1 MRSSRG
7 SESSRNRK
15 IREMRPVAESLET
28 RQLLAVDLNFT
39 AGPAPGPYGVG
50 LTGSGGVGNLGSSV
64 SIVGDVNGDGYQDM
78 VVGLPSQSSA
88 AFIFGSKP
96 TNYLVLSNSDRLN
109 NIQNLVPT
117 ANGVSGFRFIDGN
130 DQSSQ
135 FGFSVSPA
143 GDVNGDNFADF
154 IIGAPRALNSSGTAQ
169 TGKAVLIYGS
179 ANFNSVQVASV
190 DISQL
195 SSAGLR
201 GVTFTNTLSGSQ
213 TGASVA
219 FAGSIFKT
227 VQTGSSVPAPGTLY
241 QVSQPALAIGAPT
254 ASVGGFASNG
264 AVYIV
269 PNSVITSS
277 AGTVDLSLVGQN
289 NGSQG
294 VLVAGSASN
303 TNTGSSISNAGDFDS
318 DGIQDLLIGTPQSSF
333 ATLIYGSNSL
343 LTRNANLTTS
353 GTTRGIFINAF
364 GSGTGK
370 LPGIQFTGQNDLTG
384 FGVAAAGD
392 FNADGRADIL
402 IGSPNF
408 GGSGGVATNAGMAS
422 LIYGPTSRYVGT
434 VSMTALPAQLGAA
447 QFVGEGT
454 NAYTGYS
461 VSAAGY
467 VNTDKYSDILVGA
480 PGLSNNV
487 GRAYVI
493 PGNPG
498 LYGPLSLVNSETNP
512 YIESVVITSSGSGF
526 STGLMVGQSV
536 SGYFRSQTGSTRTAD
551 LDNLAD
557 VMTGVPGLSVGGAGY
572 LTQGFYL
579 NQQMVTPKSNE
590 IVTDIGVD
598 ALPTAPQPY
607 RISATTP
614 ATVNIYV
621 LSVPGTGTPSGQAFA
636 PLTQI
641 VASSVVVNGVS
652 FPNATISATS
662 PADINND
669 GIPDALIQVSP
680 RSSLNLTNGSGT
692 LTITGLT
699 NSNQRWQGSASI
711 FVVGGSS
718 PTPNVNPVAPGIR
731 NNNDYKQRYNAP
743 VNGEAGIPNA
753 STLSKLY
760 WKPLRYQVAY
770 QQFLP
775 NKYFQMRQGIAFNTA
790 NPKNVQAVINSRRNM
805 NQTNPV
811 WNHKSVFT
819 RGITYPG
826 IKARP
831 NVKTI
836 PPTI

>member
-15 IREMRPVAESLET
+15 LREMRPAAEALET

-39 AGPAPGPYGVG
+39 AGPAPGPFGVG
-50 LTGSGGVGNLGSSV
+50 LTGSGSAGNLGTSV
-64 SIVGDVNGDGYQDM
+64 SVVGDVNGDGYQDM
-78 VVGLPSQSSA
+78 VVGMPSQSSA

-117 ANGVSGFRFIDGN
+117 ANGVSGFRFVDGN
-130 DQSSQ
+130 DSSSQ
-135 FGFSVSPA
+135 LGFSVSPA

-154 IIGAPRALNSSGTAQ
+154 IIGAPRALNQSGTAQ
-169 TGKAVLIYGS
+169 TGKAVLIFGS
-179 ANFNSVQVASV
+179 ANFNTVQLASV
-190 DISQL
+190 DITQL
-195 SSAGLR
+195 SSVGLR

-213 TGASVA
+213 TGSSVA
-219 FAGSIFKT
+219 YAGSVFKT
-227 VQTGSSVPAPGTLY
+227 PQTTGTVPAPGTLY
-241 QVSQPALAIGAPT
+241 QSPQPALAIGAPT
-254 ASVGGFASNG
+254 ASIGGFASNG

-269 PNSVITSS
+269 PNSVIVSS
-277 AGTVDLSLVGQN
+277 TGTVDLSLVGQT

-294 VLVAGSASN
+294 LLVVGSASN
-303 TNTGSSISNAGDFDS
+303 SNTGTSLSTAGDFDS
-318 DGIQDLLIGTPQSSF
+318 DGSQDLLIGTPLNSF
-333 ATLIYGSNSL
+333 ATLIYGSNTL
-343 LTRNANLTTS
+343 LSRNANLTSS
-353 GTTRGIFINAF
+353 GTTKGVFINAF
-364 GSGTGK
+364 GSGSTRI
-370 LPGIQFTGQNDLTG
+370 PGIQFTGQNDLTG
-384 FGVAAAGD
+384 RGVAAGGD
-392 FNADGRADIL
+392 FNADGRSDIL

-408 GGSGGVATNAGMAS
+408 GGSGGIATNAGMAS
-422 LIYGPTSRYVGT
+422 MIYGPTTRYVGT
-434 VSMTALPAQLGAA
+434 VSMTALPAQLGAV
-447 QFVGEGT
+447 QFIGEGL

-467 VNTDKYSDILVGA
+467 VNTDKYSDILIGA
-480 PGLSNNV
+480 PGLNANV

-512 YIESVVITSSGSGF
+512 YIESVVITSSG
-526 STGLMVGQSV
+526 TGTAGGMQVGHSV

-557 VMTGVPGLSVGGAGY
+557 VMTGVPGLSQGGAGY

-614 ATVNIYV
+614 STVNIYV
-621 LSVPGTGTPSGQAFA
+621 LSVPATGTPSGQAFA

-641 VASSVVVNGVS
+641 VASSIVVNGVS
-652 FPNATISATS
+652 FPNATLASTS

-669 GIPDALIQVSP
+669 GIPDALVQISP
-680 RSSLNLTNGSGT
+680 RSALNLQNGSGT
-692 LTITGLT
+692 LTIAGLT
-699 NSNQRWQGSASI
+699 NNSQRWQGSASI

-731 NNNDYKQRYNAP
+731 NNNDYKQKYNAP
-743 VNGEAGIPNA
+743 VNGEATVPNA
-753 STLSKLY
+753 SVLSRLY